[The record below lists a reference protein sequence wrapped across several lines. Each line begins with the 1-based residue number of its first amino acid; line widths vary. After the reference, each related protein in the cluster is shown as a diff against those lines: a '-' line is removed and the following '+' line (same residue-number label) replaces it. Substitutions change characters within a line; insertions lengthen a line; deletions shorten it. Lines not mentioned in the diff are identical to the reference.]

1 MTISKHVALPFNTMG
16 DSPLVGSG
24 SVNPNIDY
32 RLQKLKQKKTKKKK
46 TETHSYPF
54 KLLYFPVLAKRRMGR
69 VTTVPWSRAFF
80 NDNHHVA
87 HAVRLQTDQKLQQH

>member
-16 DSPLVGSG
+16 DSPLLGSG

-32 RLQKLKQKKTKKKK
+32 RLQKLKKKKKKK

-69 VTTVPWSRAFF
+69 VTTVP
-80 NDNHHVA
+80 
-87 HAVRLQTDQKLQQH
+87 

>member
-16 DSPLVGSG
+16 DSPLLGSG

-32 RLQKLKQKKTKKKK
+32 RLQKLKKKKK
-46 TETHSYPF
+46 KKRRQKLILTLLI

-69 VTTVPWSRAFF
+69 VTKVP
-80 NDNHHVA
+80 
-87 HAVRLQTDQKLQQH
+87 

>member
-16 DSPLVGSG
+16 DSPLLGSG

-32 RLQKLKQKKTKKKK
+32 RLQKLKKK
-46 TETHSYPF
+46 
-54 KLLYFPVLAKRRMGR
+54 KRRMGR
-69 VTTVPWSRAFF
+69 VTKVPWSRAFF

>member
-1 MTISKHVALPFNTMG
+1 MG
-16 DSPLVGSG
+16 DSPLLGSG

-32 RLQKLKQKKTKKKK
+32 RLQKLKKKKKK
-46 TETHSYPF
+46 TETHYYPF
-54 KLLYFPVLAKRRMGR
+54 NLLYFPVLAKRRMGR
-69 VTTVPWSRAFF
+69 VTKVPWSRAFF

>member
-16 DSPLVGSG
+16 DSPLLGSG

-32 RLQKLKQKKTKKKK
+32 RLQKLKKK
-46 TETHSYPF
+46 
-54 KLLYFPVLAKRRMGR
+54 KRRMGR
-69 VTTVPWSRAFF
+69 VTKVPWSRAFF

-87 HAVRLQTDQKLQQH
+87 HTVRLQTDQKLQQH

>member
-1 MTISKHVALPFNTMG
+1 MG

-32 RLQKLKQKKTKKKK
+32 RLQKLKKKKR

-54 KLLYFPVLAKRRMGR
+54 DLLYFPVLAKLRMGR
-69 VTTVPWSRAFF
+69 VTKVPWSREFC
-80 NDNHHVA
+80 NDKHHIA

>member
-16 DSPLVGSG
+16 DSPLLGSG

-32 RLQKLKQKKTKKKK
+32 RLQKLKKKKKK

-69 VTTVPWSRAFF
+69 VTTVP
-80 NDNHHVA
+80 
-87 HAVRLQTDQKLQQH
+87 

>member
-16 DSPLVGSG
+16 DSPLLGSG

-32 RLQKLKQKKTKKKK
+32 RLQKLKKKKKKK
-46 TETHSYPF
+46 TETHYYPF

-69 VTTVPWSRAFF
+69 VTKVPWSRAFF

-87 HAVRLQTDQKLQQH
+87 HAVCLQTDQKLQQH

>member
-16 DSPLVGSG
+16 DSPLLGSG

-32 RLQKLKQKKTKKKK
+32 RLQKLKKK
-46 TETHSYPF
+46 
-54 KLLYFPVLAKRRMGR
+54 KRRMGR
-69 VTTVPWSRAFF
+69 VTKVPWSRAFF

-87 HAVRLQTDQKLQQH
+87 HAVCLQTDQKLQQH

>member
-32 RLQKLKQKKTKKKK
+32 RLQKLKKKKKKKK

-54 KLLYFPVLAKRRMGR
+54 NLLYFPVLAKRRMGR
-69 VTTVPWSRAFF
+69 VTKVP
-80 NDNHHVA
+80 
-87 HAVRLQTDQKLQQH
+87 

>member
-16 DSPLVGSG
+16 DSPLVRSG

-32 RLQKLKQKKTKKKK
+32 RLQKLKKKKKK

-69 VTTVPWSRAFF
+69 VTKVP
-80 NDNHHVA
+80 
-87 HAVRLQTDQKLQQH
+87 

>member
-1 MTISKHVALPFNTMG
+1 MTISKYVALPFNTMG
-16 DSPLVGSG
+16 DSPLLGSG

-32 RLQKLKQKKTKKKK
+32 RLQKLKKK
-46 TETHSYPF
+46 
-54 KLLYFPVLAKRRMGR
+54 KRRMGR
-69 VTTVPWSRAFF
+69 VTKVPWSRAFF